1 MPAFSTTDTAL
12 LRMMQ
17 LGSPALPVGAYAFS
31 QGLEYAVEANW
42 LQSVTD
48 VEQWLRYQ
56 ILHGLACVDLP
67 LLQRLWQASAN
78 GDAHALIYWNAHV
91 LACRETAEFRLSEV
105 ATGEA
110 LARLL
115 PQLGIAVPDNLL
127 PPAFVALFA
136 LAAQKWELA
145 REQAALCY
153 AWSWLENHVM
163 AATKILPLGQT
174 QSQVLLMKLQE
185 AIPEALSH
193 AAALEDNQLGSS
205 LPALAIASIKH
216 ETQYTRLFRS

>member
-1 MPAFSTTDTAL
+1 MPVFSTTDRAL

-31 QGLEYAVEANW
+31 QGLEYAADVNW
-42 LQSVTD
+42 LKSVDD
-48 VEQWLRYQ
+48 VQAWLTQQ
-56 ILHGLACVDLP
+56 ILNGLACVDLP
-67 LLQRLWQASAN
+67 LLQRLWHASAN
-78 GDAHALIYWNAHV
+78 DDASAFGYWNAYV
-91 LACRETAEFRLSEV
+91 LACRETAEFRLSEI

-115 PQLGIAVPDNLL
+115 PQLGISMPANLR
-127 PPAFVALFA
+127 PPTFLALFA
-136 LAAQKWELA
+136 RAAQNWELSS
-145 REQAALCY
+145 EQAALCY

-174 QSQVLLMKLQE
+174 QSQVLLMKLQDV
-185 AIPEALSH
+185 IPEALSH
-193 AAALEDNQLGSS
+193 AGTLEDEQLGSS
-205 LPALAIASIKH
+205 LPALAIASIRH

>member
-1 MPAFSTTDTAL
+1 MPAFSTTDAAL

-31 QGLEYAVEANW
+31 QGLEYAIDANW
-42 LQSVTD
+42 LRSVDD
-48 VEQWLRYQ
+48 VHDWLQHQ
-56 ILHGLACVDLP
+56 ILHGLASVDLP
-67 LLQRLWQASAN
+67 LLMRLWQASA
-78 GDAHALIYWNAHV
+78 DHDMRALAYWNAYV
-91 LACRETAEFRLSEV
+91 LACRETAEFRLSEI

-115 PQLGIAVPDNLL
+115 PQLGIVLPDNLQ
-127 PPAFVALFA
+127 PPTFLALFA
-136 LAAQKWELA
+136 LAAHRWELSC
-145 REQAALCY
+145 EQAALCY

-174 QSQVLLMKLQE
+174 QSQVLLMKLQT
-185 AIPEALSH
+185 AIPEALGH
-193 AAALEDNQLGSS
+193 ANTLEDFQLGSS

>member
-12 LRMMQ
+12 LRTMQ

-31 QGLEYAVEANW
+31 QGLEYAIDANW
-42 LQSVTD
+42 LRSVDD
-48 VEQWLRYQ
+48 VHEWLRHQ

-67 LLQRLWQASAN
+67 LLQRLWQASSN
-78 GDAHALIYWNAHV
+78 HDIRALGYWNAHV
-91 LACRETAEFRLSEV
+91 MACRETAEFRLSEI

-115 PQLGIAVPDNLL
+115 PQLGIAVPDNLV
-127 PPAFVALFA
+127 PPTFLALFA
-136 LAAQKWELA
+136 LAAQQWQLSC
-145 REQAALCY
+145 EQAELCY

-174 QSQVLLMKLQE
+174 QSQVLLMKLQA
-185 AIPEALSH
+185 AIPEAVHH
-193 AAALEDNQLGSS
+193 AGTLNDAQIGSS